1 MNTGLEQT
9 IVERLHVLDDT
20 KLAEVL
26 YFVEFLAQ
34 SRTVAT
40 EQPVTTGRARGAMK
54 GMLSTVDE
62 FITQKEEEKL
72 LEGQ

>member
-9 IVERLHVLDDT
+9 IVERLHVLNDT

-26 YFVEFLAQ
+26 DFMKFLVQ
-34 SRTVAT
+34 SRTVVT
-40 EQPVTTGRARGAMK
+40 KQPVTIGRARGAMK

-62 FITQKEEEKL
+62 FIAHKEREKF
-72 LEGQ
+72 LECQ